1 MPTYVKTNY
10 SNQKDMI
17 QSLYKKR
24 YKISNKVI
32 TTISQNLDIIR
43 KIRCPLCAQ
52 IQFQFYHSTG
62 ELKYNTLCNI
72 CLLG

>member
-32 TTISQNLDIIR
+32 TTISQNLDIYNNS
-43 KIRCPLCAQ
+43 KNKM
-52 IQFQFYHSTG
+52 STMCSNSISILPFDWCI
-62 ELKYNTLCNI
+62 EL
-72 CLLG
+72 

>member
-32 TTISQNLDIIR
+32 TTISQNLDIYNR
-43 KIRCPLCAQ
+43 TNSKNKM
-52 IQFQFYHSTG
+52 STMCSNSISI
-62 ELKYNTLCNI
+62 LPFDW
-72 CLLG
+72 

>member
-32 TTISQNLDIIR
+32 TTISQNLDILR
-43 KIRCPLCAQ
+43 
-52 IQFQFYHSTG
+52 Y
-62 ELKYNTLCNI
+62 LKYTVYLI
-72 CLLG
+72 EFEK

>member
-32 TTISQNLDIIR
+32 TTISQNLDIYNNS
-43 KIRCPLCAQ
+43 KNKM
-52 IQFQFYHSTG
+52 STMCSNSISI
-62 ELKYNTLCNI
+62 LPFDW
-72 CLLG
+72 